1 MKVAFFLGA
10 LNRGGTESLILDVCR
25 CHAKAPFE
33 VVCLYRKEGLY
44 SKEYHQTDAQLVK
57 IEKKRSL
64 LRYLLEIRSFVKNE
78 KVDIIHAQTPS
89 NTILCI
95 LALAFS
101 KTKIV
106 STFHGIFE
114 SKHAKMQ
121 LQFITRHCDKVCC
134 VSDYERR
141 YYTDIMGLRPATSFC
156 TVYNGV
162 NFDKIVEHTRCENNP
177 YSPITTDSHIQVH
190 LCTVGNFVPGRS
202 PWIIAKALRV
212 LYDKGTHNFDFSFIG
227 RRMDSQ
233 GWRYD
238 QCVEIC
244 NGMDNVHFLGA
255 RDDVP
260 TLLSQMDGFV
270 YSTESDTFGI
280 AVIEAMAA
288 GLPVIVNDWEVMKE
302 VAPEARF
309 YRTDD
314 VTDCANRIE
323 RFIQEKSKGI
333 ENEGMGNSIIVRR
346 KYSIIQHI
354 NRLNDVY
361 QSCVN

>member
-1 MKVAFFLGA
+1 M
-10 LNRGGTESLILDVCR
+10 
-25 CHAKAPFE
+25 
-33 VVCLYRKEGLY
+33 
-44 SKEYHQTDAQLVK
+44 
-57 IEKKRSL
+57 
-64 LRYLLEIRSFVKNE
+64 RYLLEIRSFVKKE

-114 SKHAKMQ
+114 GKHAKMR
-121 LQFITRHCDKVCC
+121 LQFITRHSDKVCC
-134 VSDYERR
+134 VSDYERK
-141 YYTDIMGLRPATSFC
+141 YYTEVMGLHPATSFC

-162 NFDKIVEHTRCENNP
+162 NFDKIVEHTKHKQNTP
-177 YSPITTDSHIQVH
+177 LSPVATDCRVHVH

-212 LYDKGTHNFDFSFIG
+212 LYDKGTRNFDFSFIG

-244 NGMDNVHFLGA
+244 EGMDNVHFLGA

-309 YRTDD
+309 YKTDD
-314 VTDCANRIE
+314 VVDCANRIE
-323 RFIQEKSKGI
+323 QFIQEEEKGI
-333 ENEGMGNSIIVRR
+333 EHEGMSNSFIVRN
-346 KYSIIQHI
+346 KYGMEKHI
-354 NRLNDVY
+354 NRLSEIY
-361 QSCVN
+361 QLCITLKN